1 MTYQELGQLK
11 NLSLEEKI
19 KLSEQIIKE
28 VYKENKGNVNVSF
41 SGGKDS
47 TVVLH
52 LIRSLYPEV
61 KAVFF
66 NTTNEHKEIIRFVKE
81 TENVIWLKPR
91 KSFSQIL
98 KTEGYPLVSKEIS
111 ELQKRIMKQFR
122 DNKYLKSVYHMSF
135 LGEDK
140 YKFPNKWL
148 WLLDEEVAK
157 YYFNPPKEVIKKENW
172 YKVLKEKEQYYF
184 DVIIKRRKKLGLKT
198 NDRIV
203 LTNYCCNVLKKNP
216 FKIYQNKTKEIS
228 FIGLMAEE
236 SNLRLQSILKKGYKH
251 DYKVYPIYFWTEKD
265 IWDYIN
271 KYNVKVSKA
280 YETEKRTGCIMC
292 GFGLQYDKTRI
303 ERVCN
308 IQPKRVKSLLNIK
321 NQYSTL
327 TFGEAIEKVLL
338 SLENN

>member
-1 MTYQELGQLK
+1 MTYQELEQLK
-11 NLSLEEKI
+11 NLPLEEKI
-19 KLSEQIIKE
+19 KLSKQIIRE
-28 VYKENKGNVNVSF
+28 VYQENNGNVNVSF

-52 LIRSLYPEV
+52 LVRSLYPEV

-66 NTTNEHKEIIRFVKE
+66 NTTNEHKEIIKFVKE
-81 TENVIWLKPR
+81 TENVVWLKPK

-111 ELQKRIMKQFR
+111 QLQKEIMRQFR
-122 DNKYLKSVYHMSF
+122 GNKHLKSIYHMSF
-135 LGEDK
+135 FGENK
-140 YKFPNKWL
+140 YKFSNKWL

-157 YYFNPPKEVIKKENW
+157 HYFNPPKEVVKKESW

-184 DVIIKRRKKLGLKT
+184 DVITKKRKELGLKI

-216 FKIYQNKTKEIS
+216 FKIYQNKTKEVS
-228 FIGLMAEE
+228 FVGLMTEE
-236 SNLRLQSILKKGYKH
+236 SSLRLQSILKNGYKH

-271 KYNVKVSKA
+271 KYNVKISKA
-280 YETEKRTGCIMC
+280 YEIEKRTGCVVC

-303 ERVCN
+303 ERAYAL
-308 IQPKRVKSLLNIK
+308 QPKRINNLLNIK

-327 TFGEAIEKVLL
+327 TFGKAIEKVLL
-338 SLENN
+338 SLERS